1 MTASNL
7 QKTVHNALGPE
18 PDSPI
23 GKAISVS
30 ITALIVLNIT
40 ALVLETV
47 DEIQELSPRAFW
59 VFEAVSVGV
68 FTIEYLLRVWSCV
81 TDTRYSR
88 PISGRLRFIVS
99 PLALVDLIAI
109 LPFYAAL
116 LNLFGVDLRVLRAAR
131 LMGRAARLGH
141 YSSGLRTLG
150 RVVQAK
156 RTELVT
162 VIIVLSLLLL
172 LSSSI
177 MYYAE
182 NNAQPDVFSS
192 IPETMWWGIITLT
205 TVGYGD
211 AYPITAAG
219 RTLAGLM
226 AVLGIGLFA
235 LPAGILGSGFIEEVQ
250 HRGGGGK
257 KCPHCGEEIE

>member
-1 MTASNL
+1 MV
-7 QKTVHNALGPE
+7 VHNALGPE
-18 PDSPI
+18 PDTRT
-23 GKAISVS
+23 GKVVSVS

-47 DEIQELSPRAFW
+47 DDIHDLSPRAFW

-68 FTIEYLLRVWSCV
+68 FTIEYLLRIWSCIAEP
-81 TDTRYSR
+81 RYAR
-88 PISGRLRFIVS
+88 PISGRLRFIIS
-99 PLALVDLIAI
+99 PLTLVDLIAI
-109 LPFYAAL
+109 LPFYATL
-116 LNLFGVDLRVLRAAR
+116 LNLFGLNFRVLRAAR
-131 LMGRAARLGH
+131 LMGRAARLGQ

-156 RTELVT
+156 RNELIT
-162 VIIVLSLLLL
+162 VIVVLSLLLL
-172 LSSSI
+172 LSSSM

-182 NNAQPDVFSS
+182 NDAQPDVFSS

-211 AYPITAAG
+211 AYPITAVG
-219 RTLAGLM
+219 PTLAGLM

-235 LPAGILGSGFIEEVQ
+235 LPAGILGSGFLEEVQ
-250 HRGGGGK
+250 HRVGRGK
-257 KCPHCGEEIE
+257 TCPHCGERIE